1 MDFNLLKDEP
11 RLLVEI
17 NLKPVQGTRF
27 QPTGFPDLGA
37 ATYQLADGTNMLL
50 VESAQSMANRM
61 EVVCWDEA
69 NQKLISALEGMPYV
83 ESTLPDGTKTNSI
96 LEAHRL
102 NSPYIVNCKGFEII
116 QNEIG
121 FEKNKPFDRLRL
133 AKTLLKYDPN
143 SLIHGIFL
151 DKIGGVVRLPRM
163 LSGFIEATNIVT
175 APSGGAKIDR
185 VQPATSGKNTPYGKA
200 DEGYGNVIFPR
211 DEYTGEV
218 TAFFNL
224 DLALLRG
231 YGLSPKAEDFLIALS
246 MFKILSFL
254 SEGLHLRSACDFEIE
269 GIINIKRPVGFEMSS
284 LEDIRSELPRLIA
297 DVPEFINPPK
307 TEVIYDRD
315 IAKNRSKNQERS

>member
-1 MDFNLLKDEP
+1 MDFNMLKDEP

-17 NLKPVQGTRF
+17 NLKPLQGTRF

-61 EVVCWDEA
+61 EMACWDEA

-102 NSPYIVNCKGFEII
+102 NSPYIVNSKEFEII

-121 FEKNKPFDRLRL
+121 FEKNKPFNRLRL
-133 AKTLLKYDPN
+133 SKTLLKFDPN

-151 DKIGGVVRLPRM
+151 EKIGGVVRLPRL
-163 LSGFIEATNIVT
+163 LSSFIEAKNVVA

-185 VQPATSGKNTPYGKA
+185 IQPATTGKNTPYGKA
-200 DEGYGNVIFPR
+200 DDGYGNIIFSREEYNGVI
-211 DEYTGEV
+211 

-224 DLALLRG
+224 DLALLKG
-231 YGLSPKAEDFLIALS
+231 YGLSSEAEDFLIALS
-246 MFKILSFL
+246 IFKIQSFL
-254 SEGLHLRSACDFEIE
+254 NSGLHLRSACDFDTE
-269 GIINIKRPVGFEMSS
+269 GKVTIKRPISYEMP
-284 LEDIRSELPRLIA
+284 LLKEIQSELPRLIA
-297 DVPEFINPPK
+297 NVSEFINPPK
-307 TEVIYDRD
+307 TPVTYEKDA
-315 IAKNRSKNQERS
+315 AKNRSKNSE